1 MMGGM
6 GIFEFPAMIEP
17 DGSMGNL
24 IVAIVGVVLTMIIAF
39 AMTMLFYKEDAPA
52 KLPEETGNTAADN
65 KAEHTAES
73 GKNAENVKNEQLISR
88 LEIASPIKGGVIRQA
103 DMKDEAFGSGA
114 LGKGA
119 AILPEEGKVYAPDDG
134 VISAFFPTLH
144 AIGVMTDMGAELLI
158 HVGLDTVQLNGEG
171 FHAFVS
177 EGDRV
182 KKGQLLL
189 EFDITFIQG
198 KGYCIETP
206 VLVTNADDY
215 LDVVETSALQVNHG
229 EELLR
234 ILD

>member
-1 MMGGM
+1 M
-6 GIFEFPAMIEP
+6 
-17 DGSMGNL
+17 
-24 IVAIVGVVLTMIIAF
+24 
-39 AMTMLFYKEDAPA
+39 
-52 KLPEETGNTAADN
+52 
-65 KAEHTAES
+65 
-73 GKNAENVKNEQLISR
+73 
-88 LEIASPIKGGVIRQA
+88 
-103 DMKDEAFGSGA
+103 
-114 LGKGA
+114 
-119 AILPEEGKVYAPDDG
+119 
-134 VISAFFPTLH
+134 ISAFFPTLH
-144 AIGVMTDMGAELLI
+144 AIGVTTDMGAELLI